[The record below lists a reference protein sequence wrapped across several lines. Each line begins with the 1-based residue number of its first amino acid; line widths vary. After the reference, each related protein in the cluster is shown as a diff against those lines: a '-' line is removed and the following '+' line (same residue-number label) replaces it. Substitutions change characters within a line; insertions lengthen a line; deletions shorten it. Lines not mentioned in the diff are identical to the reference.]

1 MCMVRVH
8 TWGLSYNQVSSFNHG
23 HSSWFVRIVRILRAS
38 MVGEW
43 GSSPQC
49 PQNKKKNMERTLKD
63 RKYSITGLF
72 KHIGAGNKLHVP
84 LSCYTANSV
93 TTECTRQNRYEG
105 CDPMNN
111 KFATT
116 KKEKVGHITIIQR
129 Y

>member
-1 MCMVRVH
+1 MLLITPSR
-8 TWGLSYNQVSSFNHG
+8 
-23 HSSWFVRIVRILRAS
+23 FVRIVRIVRAS
-38 MVGEW
+38 MVVIEVRVL
-43 GSSPQC
+43 
-49 PQNKKKNMERTLKD
+49 NAHETKNNYMERTLKD

>member
-1 MCMVRVH
+1 MIFLIVLFRNIFELLFLRLPTVRENSRV
-8 TWGLSYNQVSSFNHG
+8 
-23 HSSWFVRIVRILRAS
+23 LRAS

>member
-1 MCMVRVH
+1 MFLVTPLMVRENSEDFK
-8 TWGLSYNQVSSFNHG
+8 GIYGSN
-23 HSSWFVRIVRILRAS
+23 R
-38 MVGEW
+38 

-49 PQNKKKNMERTLKD
+49 PLTKKKKNMERTLKE

-72 KHIGAGNKLHVP
+72 KHIGAGNKLHVS
-84 LSCYTANSV
+84 LDCYTANSV

-116 KKEKVGHITIIQR
+116 KKEKKGYITIIQR

>member
-1 MCMVRVH
+1 
-8 TWGLSYNQVSSFNHG
+8 
-23 HSSWFVRIVRILRAS
+23 
-38 MVGEW
+38 
-43 GSSPQC
+43 
-49 PQNKKKNMERTLKD
+49 MERTLKD

-93 TTECTRQNRYEG
+93 TTECTRQNRYAG

-116 KKEKVGHITIIQR
+116 KKEKAGYITIIQR